1 MFFVTLAALDDAYN
15 AKVSNWLLAWGLIT
29 GIAITLIVST
39 NAMCIKIYDYK
50 SLLIRVGMIFVIMY
64 LLYLM
69 NVFGAGDA
77 KLMIILG
84 IFCEMREWFILF
96 YISLCV
102 SLVIGMVKRMR
113 KDNSGIRY
121 AVAVF
126 IAMFVFNITIVL
138 KANM

>member
-126 IAMFVFNITIVL
+126 IAMFVFNITTVL